1 MAPETV
7 ASASPDAMHARA
19 EGSGN
24 INQVRVTM
32 PMAVWGVI
40 ALSVA
45 AIILSGLSLYEISRL
60 RVHTSLN
67 AYTISELQGGKIA
80 WLIGEVQN
88 NHDLIQAYGVGKS
101 CRRNAK

>member
-7 ASASPDAMHARA
+7 ASGSPDAMHARA
-19 EGSGN
+19 EHGGN
-24 INQVRVTM
+24 VNQIRVTM
-32 PMAVWGVI
+32 PMSVWGVI

-45 AIILSGLSLYEISRL
+45 AFIMSGLALYETGRV

-67 AYTISELQGGKIA
+67 AYTISQLENGKIA
-80 WLIGEVQN
+80 RLIGEVQN

-101 CRRNAK
+101 CRRAK

>member
-7 ASASPDAMHARA
+7 APGSPDAMHAKA
-19 EGSGN
+19 EHGGN

-45 AIILSGLSLYEISRL
+45 AFIMSGLALYEITRL

-67 AYTISELQGGKIA
+67 AYTISQLENGKIS
-80 WLIGEVQN
+80 WLIGQVQTN
-88 NHDLIQAYGVGKS
+88 NQLIQTYGIGQA
-101 CRRNAK
+101 CRRAK